1 MTTARKTTP
10 VALERLGAELTEL
23 GGKLVGELTEL
34 GGKLVG
40 AHALVRSTVGGAAS
54 NAALWV
60 L

>member
-23 GGKLVGELTEL
+23 GGE
-34 GGKLVG
+34 LVG

-60 L
+60 S